1 MSRMTYTPG
10 AQQPQGIPQPQQQSP
25 FRRHHH
31 HQQQQ
36 QQQHRY
42 SHPSSSYPPHR
53 QPQQQQPAT
62 KPSHI
67 PHQQTWV
74 DTLIYTLDALPPPTT
89 WPSHILDTCLIQ
101 PLTFILAIITSPRT
115 HRLILRLSLLT
126 TVFWTALALAIAAYI
141 AFYNAWVPH
150 LGLRVPVY
158 LQYGEQG
165 TAPWADVYFD
175 PPGKFFADDQQY
187 DVTLELTVPL
197 TPANLDLGNFMV
209 SINMYADSSSSEP
222 VIISSR
228 PTLLHPSASALN
240 ALSSFLSRNPNPD
253 ISPFGI
259 SAPGGAVSSSYS
271 GPPLTLLSV
280 PLLRRAILQVGSASS
295 IPTSPPS
302 PPKSKTSSLQRER
315 TPSANGLPGQVG
327 VRHPSQSIARARITV
342 GRSDAE
348 RYWMYGGGHGH
359 GNGNGNGGKEAFVSR
374 GELQTHA
381 VSLRFDAHLTGLRFF
396 MYHYPL
402 TSFFTFT
409 SLFLACELAAAFFVA
424 GIFALYSTIAN
435 SNIDVRT
442 SDEAFVTPS
451 SIKRAALDGEK
462 RVKPEDGGV
471 KREGGYQEDDEDDD
485 EEEEEEGAGE
495 AESLTTTSSALGVY
509 DEDEDDDDDN
519 EVLDDELEDTPE
531 GRAYRSQMAARARTR
546 VERASTGAAAGGGGE
561 YDDSDETERELE
573 MGMPSSSRRGPTS
586 TSTSQPSGVGAPP
599 LGPGR
604 PGERRVLGR
613 LDEETEEETDQTAT
627 TTTTSRRAT
636 ASAGMGT
643 PVSSSSTRVPPPPP
657 VAAQGTPEIG
667 FGTEEEED
675 EEEGEER
682 RAQRTRARWEAWSAS
697 QGGSTSVPAPAPPV
711 EAEAEA
717 EGEHSPSAS
726 WESVGAEEEEEDE
739 EVDDER
745 AAMAE
750 AASLAEAR
758 RLKEEEEAAAGE
770 GDVPVAGPSGTSR
783 RAPPPAVP
791 VPEAEA
797 VLAPAPAADMGGP
810 SLAEA
815 ARAED
820 ELSTATEEEGEEGAK
835 TAG

>member
-25 FRRHHH
+25 FRRHH
-31 HQQQQ
+31 QQ

-42 SHPSSSYPPHR
+42 SYPPHR
-53 QPQQQQPAT
+53 QPQPQPQQQQPAT
-62 KPSHI
+62 KLHI

-209 SINMYADSSSSEP
+209 SINMYADSTTTSEP

-302 PPKSKTSSLQRER
+302 PPKSKSSSLQRER

-451 SIKRAALDGEK
+451 SIKRDGEK

-471 KREGGYQEDDEDDD
+471 KREGGYQEDDEDE

-509 DEDEDDDDDN
+509 DEDEDDDDD

-531 GRAYRSQMAARARTR
+531 ERAYRRQQMGARARAR
-546 VERASTGAAAGGGGE
+546 VERASTGAGGGE

-573 MGMPSSSRRGPTS
+573 MGVPSSSRRAPTSTSTS

-643 PVSSSSTRVPPPPP
+643 PVSSSSTRVPPPASAA

-697 QGGSTSVPAPAPPV
+697 QGGSTSVPPRPPPV

-726 WESVGAEEEEEDE
+726 WESVGAEEEEEEE

-758 RLKEEEEAAAGE
+758 RLKEEEAAAATGE
-770 GDVPVAGPSGTSR
+770 GEASVAGPSGTSR
-783 RAPPPAVP
+783 RAALPTLP

-797 VLAPAPAADMGGP
+797 VPVPAPVAGADVVGP